1 MRWAVSSVSFNVVV
15 VSVVG
20 SACAVVVV
28 VVSEGVAVVSV
39 FEFFSCNCLFK
50 SAFIAAKMD

>member
-28 VVSEGVAVVSV
+28 VSGGVAVVSV